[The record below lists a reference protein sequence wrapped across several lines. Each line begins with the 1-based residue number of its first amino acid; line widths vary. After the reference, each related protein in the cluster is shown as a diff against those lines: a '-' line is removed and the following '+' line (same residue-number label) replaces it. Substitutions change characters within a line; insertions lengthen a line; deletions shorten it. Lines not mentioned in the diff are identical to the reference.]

1 MAAKAQEDEIGDATN
16 LVVVFAGVLLEH
28 AEVLLRQVC
37 DRSNTF
43 VSAHKLFSIFIFSI
57 IHDFVLLSGPPHC
70 RYHSWLHHCYQSL
83 PQAFRH
89 IICPQGRTPSRPTRP
104 FAPSSTPFGSESAWQ
119 AGLKA
124 KPWALNPQVDDFK
137 NEAEVTA
144 ALRSAIAAKQY
155 GLEGVLAPLVARA
168 CIQILP
174 KDPTTFNVDNVRCV
188 KIPGM
193 TVNDSY
199 LMKVLHVDGHRTKFG
214 PCRSLP
220 STDES
225 EDRRSDHASVEESG
239 I

>member
-1 MAAKAQEDEIGDATN
+1 MTLSSSQGLHTADIIAGYTIATKACLKHFDT
-16 LVVVFAGVLLEH
+16 LSV
-28 AEVLLRQVC
+28 
-37 DRSNTF
+37 
-43 VSAHKLFSIFIFSI
+43 HK
-57 IHDFVLLSGPPHC
+57 VEPP
-70 RYHSWLHHCYQSL
+70 L
-83 PQAFRH
+83 A
-89 IICPQGRTPSRPTRP
+89 PTRP